1 MGGTIDV
8 APANTTDTTTLN
20 MLPIVNNGTLKVSK
34 GTLATSVG
42 GTGTGTYNL
51 LTGTTLDLNGGLF
64 DISGATVTG
73 AGNFNLNGGGQLK
86 GSPAAANLVLNGG
99 QLAGGGTI
107 TFPAGSTVTLTGS
120 GVEVTGTPTWST
132 TPR

>member
-1 MGGTIDV
+1 M
-8 APANTTDTTTLN
+8 
-20 MLPIVNNGTLKVSK
+20 NNGTLKVSK

-73 AGNFNLNGGGQLK
+73 AGNFNLNGGASSRDPRLRR
-86 GSPAAANLVLNGG
+86 
-99 QLAGGGTI
+99 TWC
-107 TFPAGSTVTLTGS
+107 STVVSWPVVGRS
-120 GVEVTGTPTWST
+120 RSRPA
-132 TPR
+132 RR